1 MSNAAQILSN
11 LTSGVPA
18 AVAAGAAGLAG
29 TDPWLILVI
38 LLVGLLPQLLRHGA
52 AFLPALGDFLI
63 KKAIAG
69 RLGGTR
75 EISQDELIAALGS
88 HGVAPAVPDDPPSTG
103 ALPPAQ
109 PPPQP
114 PSPSA

>member
-11 LTSGVPA
+11 LTSGA
-18 AVAAGAAGLAG
+18 AAAAAGAAALAG
-29 TDPWLILVI
+29 TNPWLVLAI
-38 LLVGLLPQLLRHGA
+38 LLVTLLSQVLRHGPVL
-52 AFLPALGDFLI
+52 LPALGDFLI

-69 RLGGTR
+69 RLGTNR
-75 EISQDELIAALGS
+75 QISQDELIAALGS

-103 ALPPAQ
+103 GLPPAQ

-114 PSPSA
+114 PSPPA